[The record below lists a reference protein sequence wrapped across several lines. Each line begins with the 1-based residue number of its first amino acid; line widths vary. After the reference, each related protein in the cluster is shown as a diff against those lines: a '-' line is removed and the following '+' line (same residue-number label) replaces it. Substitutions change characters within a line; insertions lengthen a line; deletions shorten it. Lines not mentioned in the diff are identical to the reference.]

1 MALHHKLCHVVGG
14 NFGLAHAP
22 THTVILPHAMAY
34 NAPAAEAAMAR
45 VCRALGAA
53 NAPRAVY
60 DLIGAI
66 GAPVA
71 LKDIGMPEDG
81 LDRAADLAVRNPYYN
96 PRAITRDGIR
106 NLLDDAFHG
115 RRPAA

>member
-1 MALHHKLCHVVGG
+1 
-14 NFGLAHAP
+14 HAP